1 MEVLCFFLLIGKL
14 AYDGAKYL
22 YAQWYAENRNPY
34 TIYRR
39 CMANNQT
46 EV

>member
-14 AYDGAKYL
+14 AYDGVKYL
-22 YAQWYAENRNPY
+22 YSKWYAECRNPY
-34 TIYRR
+34 TTYRR
-39 CMANNQT
+39 HRANNQT